1 MAHISYATHNQYQDR
16 NRQHLLPQSQI
27 VVLIVEPTLSA
38 HQHSEYEKADGLRMS
53 SLHQAPVIGSHLSV
67 SQVTVGILQEGAV
80 LMTIIHISIH
90 LTQCRCIHLPSRNEG
105 VDFYRLD
112 KEEGN
117 HPPEPFGRKITQW
130 DENQSIDGIG
140 EEDIAIKKG
149 GVHDTEHCQEEHSP
163 GESSRKAISP
173 LLLVIIHNKEAQSEE
188 QGKDAIHLS
197 RQQQSQHICHP
208 IITTQRIS
216 MLYASIVHIEML
228 HRVIENNTCHC
239 QSSQG
244 ISHVNTTVFQS

>member
-1 MAHISYATHNQYQDR
+1 MFPCGAHQRCH
-16 NRQHLLPQSQI
+16 PQSI
-27 VVLIVEPTLSA
+27 PGWKTPA
-38 HQHSEYEKADGLRMS
+38 PS
-53 SLHQAPVIGSHLSV
+53 STKPGCCSH
-67 SQVTVGILQEGAV
+67 
-80 LMTIIHISIH
+80 
-90 LTQCRCIHLPSRNEG
+90 CRTNA
-105 VDFYRLD
+105 FYRLD

-163 GESSRKAISP
+163 GESSRKTISP

-188 QGKDAIHLS
+188 KGKDAIHLS
-197 RQQQSQHICHP
+197 RQQQCQHICHP
-208 IITTQRIS
+208 IITPQRIS

-228 HRVIENNTCHC
+228 HGMIENNTCYGL
-239 QSSQG
+239 SSQG

>member
-1 MAHISYATHNQYQDR
+1 
-16 NRQHLLPQSQI
+16 
-27 VVLIVEPTLSA
+27 
-38 HQHSEYEKADGLRMS
+38 
-53 SLHQAPVIGSHLSV
+53 
-67 SQVTVGILQEGAV
+67 
-80 LMTIIHISIH
+80 MTIIHISIH
-90 LTQCRCIHLPSRNEG
+90 FSQCRCIHLPSRNEG

-140 EEDIAIKKG
+140 EEDVAIKEG

-163 GESSRKAISP
+163 GESTRKAIST
-173 LLLVIIHNKEAQSEE
+173 LLLIIIHDKEAQSEE

-197 RQQQSQHICHP
+197 RQQQCQHICHP
-208 IITTQRIS
+208 IITPQRIS
-216 MLYASIVHIEML
+216 MRYASIVHIEML
-228 HRVIENNTCHC
+228 HGVIENNTCYG

-244 ISHVNTTVFQS
+244 ISHINTAVFQS

>member
-1 MAHISYATHNQYQDR
+1 MAHISDATHNQYQDG
-16 NRQHLLPQSQI
+16 NRQHLLPQSQV

-38 HQHSEYEKADGLRMS
+38 HQHSEYEEADGLRMS

-90 LTQCRCIHLPSRNEG
+90 LTQCRCINLPSRNEG

-163 GESSRKAISP
+163 GESTRKAIST
-173 LLLVIIHNKEAQSEE
+173 LLLIIIHDKEA
-188 QGKDAIHLS
+188 
-197 RQQQSQHICHP
+197 
-208 IITTQRIS
+208 
-216 MLYASIVHIEML
+216 
-228 HRVIENNTCHC
+228 
-239 QSSQG
+239 
-244 ISHVNTTVFQS
+244 